1 MMPVTSVRRLLAD
14 AFHTSAKVYPASP
27 DLVGRLRMPFATATG
42 SSPCSLP
49 LLAILILSLSGCVT
63 TPVAQ
68 KVYIP
73 VPTPCIARDK
83 LPALPKA
90 STDADL
96 AKLPDGD
103 LVLQLAAD
111 RIEYRRHST
120 EASAV
125 LEACV
130 D

>member
-68 KVYIP
+68 KVYINVP
-73 VPTPCIARDK
+73 VPCVTTSQLPITPKVSSDG
-83 LPALPKA
+83 
-90 STDADL
+90 DL
-96 AKLPDGD
+96 AKLDDGD
-103 LVLQLAAD
+103 LILQIAQD
-111 RIEYRRHST
+111 RIVFRAHAAELN
-120 EASAV
+120 A
-125 LEACV
+125 LILACIK
-130 D
+130 

>member
-1 MMPVTSVRRLLAD
+1 MNSLWHLPFLL
-14 AFHTSAKVYPASP
+14 
-27 DLVGRLRMPFATATG
+27 LVV
-42 SSPCSLP
+42 
-49 LLAILILSLSGCVT
+49 GCQT
-63 TPVAQ
+63 TIPQ

-73 VPTPCIARDK
+73 VSQPCLSRDQ
-83 LPALPKA
+83 LPAAPKA
-90 STDADL
+90 ATDADL